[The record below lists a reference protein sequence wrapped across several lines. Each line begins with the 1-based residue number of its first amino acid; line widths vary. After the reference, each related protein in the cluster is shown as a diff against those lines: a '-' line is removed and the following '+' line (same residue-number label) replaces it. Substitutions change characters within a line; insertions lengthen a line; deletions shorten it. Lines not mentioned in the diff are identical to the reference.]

1 MAFTQEQSNR
11 VKSLETDSRIIA
23 NLVHGRDICT
33 IQKILRGQVV
43 ATEKQKF
50 TCTLHCA
57 QMSIPDD

>member
-1 MAFTQEQSNR
+1 MNR
-11 VKSLETDSRIIA
+11 EKSLETDSRIIA

-33 IQKILRGQVV
+33 IQKILWGQVV

-57 QMSIPDD
+57 QMSTPDD